1 MGLLDDLQ
9 MGFGLKE
16 RDDDYYE
23 RTAATIGR
31 QQGAGAEERYRG
43 SNVFQEK
50 PAFGGPFSFFGRG
63 GEGGGIT
70 GPRDFFD
77 GGGLGRSGDTFVG
90 GPVSILANLLGI
102 RPMGYNDRDRVGQRA
117 GMGAFGSGVLRPTQ
131 SVTGALTS
139 GYNLGGSGQPET
151 RFDTRTEAEP
161 IDYSDT
167 IPVQDPAT
175 IAATEALANLSDM
188 PPALSFLKDPS
199 DTMPEINNLDLFR
212 PKESGVDE
220 FGRRL
225 PLNLPSDPTYYSG
238 VDFTFPELSVPVD
251 PVSNTPVS
259 SPSLSDADQ
268 MMALRSAIMRQP
280 NMVGEF
286 EQAFGADMVREALSS
301 LRSMGGSLI
310 PPKSPLSRREQ
321 RSLLQTMPITRFD

>member
-1 MGLLDDLQ
+1 MGLLDDLA

-31 QQGAGAEERYRG
+31 EQGAGAEERYRG

-50 PAFGGPFSFFGRG
+50 PAFGGPLSFLGRG

-90 GPVSILANLLGI
+90 GPISILANLLGI

-151 RFDTRTEAEP
+151 TFMED
-161 IDYSDT
+161 
-167 IPVQDPAT
+167 
-175 IAATEALANLSDM
+175 
-188 PPALSFLKDPS
+188 F
-199 DTMPEINNLDLFR
+199 
-212 PKESGVDE
+212 SGVE
-220 FGRRL
+220 IA
-225 PLNLPSDPTYYSG
+225 
-238 VDFTFPELSVPVD
+238 DFEKPMPVD
-251 PVSNTPVS
+251 
-259 SPSLSDADQ
+259 
-268 MMALRSAIMRQP
+268 ALTALTESAISAAP
-280 NMVGEF
+280 DTAG
-286 EQAFGADMVREALSS
+286 LT
-301 LRSMGGSLI
+301 L
-310 PPKSPLSRREQ
+310 
-321 RSLLQTMPITRFD
+321 ITRGPHAGKYIDSRGRLVMP

>member
-31 QQGAGAEERYRG
+31 ERGSGAEESYRE

-50 PAFGGPFSFFGRG
+50 PAFGGPLAFFGRG

-90 GPVSILANLLGI
+90 GPISILANLLGI

-117 GMGAFGSGVLRPTQ
+117 GMGAFDSGILRPTQ
-131 SVTGALTS
+131 SVTGGLT
-139 GYNLGGSGQPET
+139 GAYNLGGSGQSET
-151 RFDTRTEAEP
+151 RFDTRTEETP
-161 IDYSDT
+161 IDYSDG

-175 IAATEALANLSDM
+175 IAATEALANLPDM
-188 PPALSFLKDPS
+188 TAPSYVPAMPAAPANPAEIDINFLENTRVPRAIDLERPLPV
-199 DTMPEINNLDLFR
+199 MPE
-212 PKESGVDE
+212 
-220 FGRRL
+220 
-225 PLNLPSDPTYYSG
+225 DPTYYSG
-238 VDFTFPELSVPVD
+238 IDVDVPAIA
-251 PVSNTPVS
+251 TPDVIQL
-259 SPSLSDADQ
+259 PNGLYVNRRTGKV
-268 MMALRSAIMRQP
+268 LR
-280 NMVGEF
+280 
-286 EQAFGADMVREALSS
+286 
-301 LRSMGGSLI
+301 
-310 PPKSPLSRREQ
+310 
-321 RSLLQTMPITRFD
+321 

>member
-31 QQGAGAEERYRG
+31 ERGAGAEERYRG

-50 PAFGGPFSFFGRG
+50 PAFGGPLSFLGRG

-139 GYNLGGSGQPET
+139 GYNLGGNAQTGT

-161 IDYSDT
+161 IDYSDV

-188 PPALSFLKDPS
+188 TAPSYVPALQSMAGTPELDINFLENTRVPRAIDLERPLPV
-199 DTMPEINNLDLFR
+199 MP
-212 PKESGVDE
+212 K
-220 FGRRL
+220 
-225 PLNLPSDPTYYSG
+225 DPTYYSG
-238 VDFTFPELSVPVD
+238 IDVDVPAI
-251 PVSNTPVS
+251 PTPDVMQ
-259 SPSLSDADQ
+259 L
-268 MMALRSAIMRQP
+268 P
-280 NMVGEF
+280 NGLYVN
-286 EQAFGADMVREALSS
+286 
-301 LRSMGGSLI
+301 
-310 PPKSPLSRREQ
+310 RRTGKVF
-321 RSLLQTMPITRFD
+321 R